1 MSDSSSINPATS
13 GSGTWSFFWRRAL
26 AEYPDSG
33 WRYLYLAIVVLVTIT
48 LYYSL
53 YIQYAVAPSI
63 MAHFGMSFRFFL
75 WISVVG
81 NAVGAFASLIA
92 GIGDRFGRANF
103 TVYGL
108 LLVAILL
115 FVLGQAGSKWEFG
128 AIVAAI
134 SFVEGIVLVST
145 PALIRDFSPQLGR
158 ASAMGFWTT
167 GPVLGSLFV
176 TLVTSLTLGFSTW
189 HDEIRYAG
197 IGGLVV
203 FVIALFGLKEL
214 APHIRDQIMVSVKDR
229 ALVEARAR
237 NLEPRLRERSAWRD
251 MMSPAVFGSAFAI
264 SVYLLFYYAA
274 VGNLVIY
281 FATVFHYSEKL
292 ANTLANWY
300 WASNAVSLLVAG
312 YLSDKLRVRKPLMLV
327 GAIGSMIVMALFAVH
342 ATEPQTSFHYFAV
355 LFLFCGFFG
364 GFTYAPWMAGFT
376 ETVEARNPAATATG
390 LAIWAWIL
398 RIVVSVSAATL
409 PMVVTSTTPL
419 IEHGAQVVQAGKQAG
434 PALAIIKQHPKLFH
448 ELSQYP
454 EGKAPPALMQQ
465 AMREVGAKD
474 LGIVHDAGP
483 ALATLQQYGPAVAKA
498 AQDVPGQWQTW
509 WWVCLGGQLVFV
521 PFIFLMSGRWSPK
534 AARRDLEEHER
545 AVALE
550 MEALTQNR

>member
-1 MSDSSSINPATS
+1 MNDSSSLTTPVSNP
-13 GSGTWSFFWRRAL
+13 GSLSFLWRRSL
-26 AEYPDSG
+26 ADYPDRG
-33 WRYLYLAIVVLVTIT
+33 WRYLYLGIVVLVTIT

-63 MAHFGMSFRFFL
+63 MAHFGMSFTYFL

-92 GIGDRFGRANF
+92 GLGDRFGRANF

-108 LLVAILL
+108 LVVVALL
-115 FVLGQAGSKWEFG
+115 FALANAGSKTEFA
-128 AIVAAI
+128 AIVVAI

-176 TLVTSLTLGFSTW
+176 TLVTSLTLGVSTW

-197 IGGLVV
+197 VGGLVV

-214 APHIRDQIMVSVKDR
+214 SPYLRDQIMVSVKDR
-229 ALVEARAR
+229 ELVEARAQDIDPNAESR
-237 NLEPRLRERSAWRD
+237 HAWRD
-251 MMSPAVFGSAFAI
+251 MLSPTVIGSAFAI

-281 FATVFHYSEKL
+281 FTMVFHYTEKL

-300 WASNAVSLLVAG
+300 WASNVVALLVAG
-312 YLSDKLRVRKPLMLV
+312 YLSDKLRVRKPFML
-327 GAIGSMIVMALFAVH
+327 IGVLGSLVVSSLFALH
-342 ATEPQTSFHYFAV
+342 ATMPQTTFTYFAV
-355 LFLFCGFFG
+355 LFVFAGFFG

-398 RIVVSVSAATL
+398 RIVVSISAASL
-409 PMVVTSTTPL
+409 PLVVTSTTPL
-419 IEHGAQVVQAGKQAG
+419 IEHGAQVVEAQQQAA
-434 PALAIIKQHPKLFH
+434 PAMAIIKQHPELFQK
-448 ELSQYP
+448 LSQYP
-454 EGKAPPALMQQ
+454 QGQVPDTLMAQ
-465 AMREVGAKD
+465 AVREVGPKG
-474 LGIVHDAGP
+474 LTTVHNAGP
-483 ALATLQQYGPAVAKA
+483 ALATLQQYGPTVAKA
-498 AQDVPGQWQTW
+498 AGSVAGQWQIW
-509 WWVCLGGQLVFV
+509 WWVCLGGQLVFL
-521 PFIFLMSGRWSPK
+521 PFIFLMSGRWSSK
-534 AARRDLEEHER
+534 AARADVAEHER
-545 AVALE
+545 AVARE
-550 MEALTQNR
+550 MEALNQRQ